1 MFLSVLVIRLI
12 WEMYSDLKT
21 VGKIIFFPLL
31 LIGLATMVTFGILET
46 VVIDIWVLLI
56 ALFSK
61 SISVKDITDEFWG
74 ELF

>member
-1 MFLSVLVIRLI
+1 MFLSVFCLRLI
-12 WEMYSDLKT
+12 WEMYSDLIT

-31 LIGLATMVTFGILET
+31 LIALAAMVAVGILET
-46 VVIDIWVLLI
+46 VVIDIWILLI

-61 SISVKDITDEFWG
+61 SMSVKDITDEFWG